1 MKPRTTETT
10 NTGGAA
16 ALRRRTAL
24 LFLLAV
30 LSLLP
35 LGATAQ
41 IRPASGLPSG
51 RPSIGGSGNMTRSG
65 SNASSSNTSNPNF
78 PQDSTFGQ
86 SDSSAITGLQ
96 YHTETP
102 DSVLRQRVF
111 LFFYH
116 PTEVKLY
123 DVWNP
128 TLDPTGVQFSDPL
141 DALNGDYYLGK
152 GMLGHPHVS
161 LFPTP
166 ADGLDIQLQPDPN
179 RGYAKRPTNIR
190 FYQTMTPYT
199 VLSYNSSLNKDYL
212 VRVSHTQNIMPGWN
226 ASFDYRLI
234 RPEGIYT
241 STSAKNHYLDAT
253 TNYFSRDSRLQ
264 ALAGIIWQG
273 FNIDENGGI
282 SDDSYFIEHT
292 LNNRSGVPVNLYNM
306 GTVHRELNVFG
317 HATYNLVRQFETVR
331 QRDSLVFRIENDT
344 LTTIDTVDAY
354 DTIRLNAPTPFNAG
368 IIGLEANYD
377 RRKRVFTDST
387 WWRETS
393 ATLFWTNDA
402 YVDHRWQNPLKLTVG
417 ASIRQVS
424 SAIEGD
430 SLLMLSTFDPY
441 ARAVF
446 SLGRATLSGEAD
458 LRSSFDAD
466 GQPDSRYSALISFN
480 FDSARSTHAEL
491 MATIQR
497 KSPDVRMI
505 HDALIHQGVNL
516 KKIVSN
522 EYRLSFTHADIVD
535 LDLRATNMS
544 HNAWYDSSL
553 YIYEGTDELWLYQAR
568 LTTHL
573 NVGWMHLDMQHLLQ
587 FSTDSIQMPVPL
599 WAVKGSLYADLKLFR
614 GALRAQIG
622 ADVRYHTS
630 FFAPGYDPYTG
641 LFYHQDQVQ
650 IGDYIWADIFINLN
664 VKRASFYAKAGHL
677 NALWEQSPSYFI
689 LPHYPGQRFGF
700 FWGITWH
707 FFD

>member
-1 MKPRTTETT
+1 MS
-10 NTGGAA
+10 GIS
-16 ALRRRTAL
+16 RR
-24 LFLLAV
+24 
-30 LSLLP
+30 
-35 LGATAQ
+35 
-41 IRPASGLPSG
+41 
-51 RPSIGGSGNMTRSG
+51 
-65 SNASSSNTSNPNF
+65 SSSNTLSNTATNSNNPNF
-78 PQDSTFGQ
+78 PSDSTLG
-86 SDSSAITGLQ
+86 STDSAAITGLQ

-102 DSVLRQRVF
+102 DSILRQRVF

-116 PTEVKLY
+116 PLEVKLY
-123 DVWNP
+123 DIWNP

-141 DALNGDYYLGK
+141 DAINGNYYLGK

-161 LFPTP
+161 IFPTP
-166 ADGLDIQLQPDPN
+166 SSGLDIQLQPDPN
-179 RGYAKRPTNIR
+179 TGYAKSPSNIR

-212 VRVSHTQNIMPGWN
+212 IRAAHTQNIIPGWN

-241 STSAKNHYLDAT
+241 STSAKNHYIDAT

-282 SDDSYFIEHT
+282 SDDSYFINHAIS
-292 LNNRSGVPVNLYNM
+292 NRSGVPVNLYNM
-306 GTVHRELNVFG
+306 GTVHRELKAFG
-317 HATYNLVRQFETVR
+317 HATYNLVRQFEDVR
-331 QRDSLVFRIENDT
+331 RRDSLVVRTVNDSLTVIDT
-344 LTTIDTVDAY
+344 LDAFDTLRV
-354 DTIRLNAPTPFNAG
+354 RTPSSFNAG

-387 WWRETS
+387 WWREAS

-402 YVDHRWQNPLKLTVG
+402 YADHRWQNPFKITVG
-417 ASIRQVS
+417 ASVRHVS
-424 SAIEGD
+424 TAIESD
-430 SLLMLSTFDPY
+430 TLLLFSTFDPY
-441 ARAVF
+441 ARAVLH
-446 SLGRATLSGEAD
+446 LGRATLTGNAD
-458 LRSSFDAD
+458 LRGSFDAD
-466 GQPDSRYSALISFN
+466 GRPDSRYSARLTFH
-480 FDSARSTHAEL
+480 FDSSRHTLAEVS
-491 MATIQR
+491 ATAQR
-497 KSPDVRMI
+497 KTPDVRMV
-505 HDALIHQGVNL
+505 HDALIHQGMRL
-516 KKIVSN
+516 KQLASN
-522 EYRLSFTHADIVD
+522 EYRFTFKHAEIVD
-535 LDLRATNMS
+535 LDLRATYMS
-544 HNAWYDSSL
+544 HNTWYDSSL
-553 YIYEGTDELWLYQAR
+553 YLYEGTKELWLYQAR

-573 NVGWMHLDMQHLLQ
+573 HAGWLHLDMQHMLQ
-587 FSTDSIQMPVPL
+587 FSTDSVQMPVPL
-599 WAVKGSLYADLKLFR
+599 WAVKGSLYADMKLFR

-630 FFAPGYDPYTG
+630 FYAPGYDPYTG

-650 IGDYIWADIFINLN
+650 VGDYIWADIFINLN

-677 NALWEQSPSYFI
+677 NALWEQTPEYFI